1 MKKRFMV
8 SCLSALVLSTPV
20 WAGTGLN
27 NGVAGQKIVMITDKV
42 GSNMMKFL
50 SDAPLEKIAGTAK
63 GVSGQFTLDASNLE
77 ATTGT
82 ITVQVMSM
90 KSGVSKRD
98 EHMYDE
104 EWLDAEKF
112 PTITFQVLKLEGVQV
127 TSDNGITIKAQAVG
141 KFTLHGVSKEMKIPI
156 TMKYVKESEATKK
169 RAAGDLV
176 MINANFSVALKD
188 YNVKG
193 KGGIVGSK
201 VGETIQLE
209 AALFGATG
217 EK

>member
-1 MKKRFMV
+1 
-8 SCLSALVLSTPV
+8 
-20 WAGTGLN
+20 
-27 NGVAGQKIVMITDKV
+27 
-42 GSNMMKFL
+42 
-50 SDAPLEKIAGTAK
+50 
-63 GVSGQFTLDASNLE
+63 
-77 ATTGT
+77 
-82 ITVQVMSM
+82 
-90 KSGVSKRD
+90 
-98 EHMYDE
+98 MYDE

-188 YNVKG
+188 YNVKYHLVLNPDVYFDSVILLKIIDFMDSNKNAG
-193 KGGIVGSK
+193 
-201 VGETIQLE
+201 
-209 AALFGATG
+209 
-217 EK
+217 

>member
-1 MKKRFMV
+1 M
-8 SCLSALVLSTPV
+8 
-20 WAGTGLN
+20 
-27 NGVAGQKIVMITDKV
+27 
-42 GSNMMKFL
+42 
-50 SDAPLEKIAGTAK
+50 
-63 GVSGQFTLDASNLE
+63 
-77 ATTGT
+77 
-82 ITVQVMSM
+82 
-90 KSGVSKRD
+90 
-98 EHMYDE
+98 
-104 EWLDAEKF
+104 
-112 PTITFQVLKLEGVQV
+112 
-127 TSDNGITIKAQAVG
+127 
-141 KFTLHGVSKEMKIPI
+141 
-156 TMKYVKESEATKK
+156 KESEATKK